1 MGNAARKATRAI
13 QRPIESATLRPGV
26 GLNKALIE
34 DDLAEMYPG
43 ARYPLIQHAT
53 GVNVDDPKASIVPM
67 GTLATEE
74 DLEFSPWEGKDI
86 SRGSELAQIEPH
98 QYIADTA
105 YKPYGMDKA
114 ARKRL
119 QKNPF
124 LTRGK
129 QGNLADL
136 LIHNE
141 DYAAVPGRGGQALPS
156 FLYGNPGAMEV
167 AAYASDG
174 PRITRHEARHL
185 ITKPYVYEQLPANID
200 VSNAIARAV
209 RELGARSDAAGLNSE
224 DAADAA
230 ANRTLLLRQ
239 NLDSMHELIAHLGD
253 AHDQW
258 VRKHGRFVDTDAD
271 ARAAIEEW
279 AGTAPYSVRVEPK
292 AKRDVILDAFHNG
305 ANDVMSRILRHMY
318 AVPVAAGAAGASGQ
332 RQEQSPLRGLTQ

>member
-1 MGNAARKATRAI
+1 MSNAARRATRAAP
-13 QRPIESATLRPGV
+13 RPIESATLRPGV

-53 GVNVDDPKASIVPM
+53 GVDVDDPKASIVPM

-74 DLEFSPWEGKDI
+74 DLGFSQWEGKDI
-86 SRGSELAQIEPH
+86 SRGSELAAISPH
-98 QYIADTA
+98 RYIADTA

-114 ARKRL
+114 AVKRL
-119 QKNPF
+119 QRNPF
-124 LTRGK
+124 FTRGK
-129 QGNLADL
+129 QGNFADL

-141 DYAAVPGRGGQALPS
+141 DYAGVPGRGGQAFPPIW
-156 FLYGNPGAMEV
+156 FGNPGAMEV

-185 ITKPYVYEQLPANID
+185 ITKPYVYAQLPANVD

-209 RELGARSDAAGLNSE
+209 QELGARSDTAGVNPE
-224 DAADAA
+224 DAADAVA
-230 ANRTLLLRQ
+230 VRELLLRQ
-239 NLDSMHELIAHLGD
+239 NLDSMHELITHLGD
-253 AHDQW
+253 AHDKW
-258 VRKHGRFVDTDAD
+258 VRTHGRFVDTDAD
-271 ARAAIEEW
+271 ARSAIEEW
-279 AGTAPYSVRVEPK
+279 AGVAPHSVRVEPK

-318 AVPVAAGAAGASGQ
+318 VVPVAAGAAGASDQ
-332 RQEQSPLRGLTQ
+332 RQGQSPLRGLTQ